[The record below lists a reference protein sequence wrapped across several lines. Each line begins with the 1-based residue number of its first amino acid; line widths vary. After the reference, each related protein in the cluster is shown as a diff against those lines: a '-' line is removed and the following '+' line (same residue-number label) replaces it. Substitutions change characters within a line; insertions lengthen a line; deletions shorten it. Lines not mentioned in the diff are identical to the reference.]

1 MDRPAIRPATPSDRH
16 VFTPREIAA
25 LTEEAARR
33 RAILAT
39 TEKDAARLGAKA
51 ARAVAALP
59 VTLRLEEPQRVR
71 KALEAAFR

>member
-51 ARAVAALP
+51 ARVAALP
-59 VTLRLEEPQRVR
+59 VTLRFEEPQRIRELLR
-71 KALEAAFR
+71 KALG